1 MDGDGRSSEAARRED
16 AALVRRFRSGDESAF
31 DELVVRHKDRVFRLC
46 WRLLDDYDEA
56 NDSAQEA
63 FVRAYRAMGRFRGD
77 AAFSTWL
84 YRIVWNACLNKVSSA
99 GYLRRR
105 RTVSLDRPL
114 AGGDEGL
121 SSRVRAAAL
130 SPAEAL
136 DRKDRALRIR
146 EAIGDLPGDQRV
158 AVVLRDIE
166 GLPYEEIAEI
176 AGCGLGTVK
185 SRLARGRD
193 RLRELLKGR
202 I

>member
-46 WRLLDDYDEA
+46 WRLLGDYDEA

-84 YRIVWNACLNKVSSA
+84 YRIAWNACLNKVSSA
-99 GYLRRR
+99 GYLRRK

-114 AGGDEGL
+114 GGDGDGPPLE
-121 SSRVRAAAL
+121 VRDGGR
-130 SPAEAL
+130 SPVEAL
-136 DRKDRALRIR
+136 ERKERALRVR
-146 EAIGDLPGDQRV
+146 EAIGDLPGDQRA
-158 AVVLRDIE
+158 AVVLRDME
-166 GLPYEEIAEI
+166 GLAYEEIAEI
-176 AGCGLGTVK
+176 TGCGLGTVK